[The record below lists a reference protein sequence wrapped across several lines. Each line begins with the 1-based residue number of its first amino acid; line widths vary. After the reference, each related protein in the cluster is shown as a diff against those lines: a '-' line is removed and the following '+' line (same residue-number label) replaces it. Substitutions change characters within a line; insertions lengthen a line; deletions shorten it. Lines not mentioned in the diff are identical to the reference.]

1 MQDKWKLSK
10 EYGIFATPVA
20 YLIDENGV
28 LRSDVAMG
36 SSQILALAD
45 GH

>member
-1 MQDKWKLSK
+1 MQEKWKLSK

-20 YLIDENGV
+20 YLIDEKGV

-36 SSQILALAD
+36 SNQILALAEE
-45 GH
+45 H